1 MLSRACE
8 ILCQLR
14 LGFDQPALAG
24 APWQV
29 LQVRE
34 MFLVFKPCTA
44 QTVLVGQQSHRSK
57 RCVYRHEPLVVGKR
71 GRRCAWV
78 HVCII
83 YENFACWFHGYL
95 IHICATSALYNA
107 LDDD

>member
-71 GRRCAWV
+71 GRRWAWV

-83 YENFACWFHGYL
+83 YEKFCVLVSRLSDTHLRN
-95 IHICATSALYNA
+95 ICPLQC
-107 LDDD
+107 LG

>member
-1 MLSRACE
+1 MLSRARE

-57 RCVYRHEPLVVGKR
+57 RCMYWHEPLVVGER
-71 GRRCAWV
+71 GRRWAWV

-83 YENFACWFHGYL
+83 YENFCVLVSRLSDACL
-95 IHICATSALYNA
+95 RNISPLQCLE
-107 LDDD
+107 